1 MTEEEKINQTIEEMS
16 AQLATLQKRQQYLA
30 TKRKEA
36 EVAKQ
41 TNQIGFYAAKTCRE
55 ALDVIK
61 MAAAQL
67 DIDKQTDHDILT
79 TFTLINRNSWC
90 AIKALERDAT
100 ERGEE

>member
-1 MTEEEKINQTIEEMS
+1 MTEEEKISKTIEEMS

-36 EVAKQ
+36 EAAKQ

-55 ALDVIK
+55 AADVIRMTIGQLDVE
-61 MAAAQL
+61 
-67 DIDKQTDHDILT
+67 KQTEEDVLRS
-79 TFTLINRNSWC
+79 FSLINKNSWC
-90 AIKALERDAT
+90 AIKALERDAA